1 MRILLDTNI
10 LLRLSDTDHPAS
22 AEVVTAL
29 DWMDAH
35 AIEGV
40 IVPQVMYE
48 YWVVATRLL
57 EHNGLGRDTVTAATD
72 IRDFCTLFRLLL
84 DERGVF
90 VQWQKLVT
98 DYAVVGKLAH
108 DTRLVAAMQ
117 RHGVTDILTFNKPDF
132 VRFTGIRVFTPA
144 DVLAGQFPV

>member
-22 AEVVTAL
+22 AEVVAVL
-29 DWMDAH
+29 DWLDAQT
-35 AIEGV
+35 IDGV
-40 IVPQVMYE
+40 LVPQVLYE

-57 EHNGLGRDTVTAATD
+57 EHNGLGRDNVTATTD
-72 IRDFCTLFRLLL
+72 IRDFMTLFRLLL

-98 DYAVVGKLAH
+98 DYSVVGKLAH
-108 DTRLVAAMQ
+108 DTRLVAAMK

-144 DVLAGQFPV
+144 DILAGHLPV